1 MPVSPETKAGWERV
15 RFVAMSGSA
24 EAVMRLRCPT
34 CCGPLRI
41 IFTPG
46 RRTALGID
54 CLPCGAAIR
63 LDGEFAAPPW
73 VGTLGECIAT
83 S

>member
-1 MPVSPETKAGWERV
+1 
-15 RFVAMSGSA
+15 
-24 EAVMRLRCPT
+24 LRCPT
-34 CCGPLRI
+34 CNGALRI

-46 RRTALGID
+46 RRTALGIT
-54 CLPCGAAIR
+54 CPSCFAATH

-73 VGTLGECIAT
+73 VATLGEHITT